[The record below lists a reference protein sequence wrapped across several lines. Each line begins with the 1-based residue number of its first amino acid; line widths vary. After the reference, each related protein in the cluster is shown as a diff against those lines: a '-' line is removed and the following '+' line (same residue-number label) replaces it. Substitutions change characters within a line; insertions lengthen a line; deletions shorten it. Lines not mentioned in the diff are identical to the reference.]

1 MATIRSRKSG
11 LLGSIRTAARIVK
24 NGEANARAIDNTE
37 AANISQSDRRSGS
50 ANYGH
55 RLQIHYRVAV
65 FAVAASGLATGITKR
80 DED

>member
-11 LLGSIRTAARIVK
+11 LLGSICTAARIVK
-24 NGEANARAIDNTE
+24 NGDANARAIENTE
-37 AANISQSDRRSGS
+37 AANIRQSDRRSGL

-55 RLQIHYRVAV
+55 RLLLCYRVTV
-65 FAVAASGLATGITKR
+65 FVVAASGLATGITKR